1 MAVEEVTLPELGE
14 NIEYGDVVAVL
25 VSEGEWI
32 DKDQSII
39 EVESEKAALE
49 IPSPF
54 AGVVKEIRVKVGDR
68 VKVGQVILLL
78 ETGGVKE
85 KGAGGERASVH
96 EEKAERSGRKQGE
109 RQEGR
114 QEESLG
120 ETQEEAAAAPGDRD
134 EGGPDVVAAGPAVRR
149 LARELG
155 IDVHRVQGSGPGGRI
170 TAEDVKDET
179 RRLLSEGAPPAA
191 RVAEGM
197 EAGVTTLAETE
208 PQLPDFSKSGAV
220 TRERMGGLRRAAART
235 TSVSWRL
242 IPHVTQFDRADIT
255 DLEEQRKALGHDLE
269 QEGIKLTVTAI
280 IVKAVVPALRKFPRF
295 NASVDV
301 EREQIVYK
309 QYMHIGVAVD
319 TERGLVV
326 PVIRDADRK
335 TLRQLAVELAEL
347 AEKARSRKLAP
358 DEMSGPSF
366 TVSNLGGLGTTYFT
380 PIVTWP
386 QVAVL
391 GVGRAEIQ
399 PVFRQ
404 GEFVAR
410 RILPLAIS
418 YDHRLIDGADAARF
432 LRWIAASLERPLQ
445 LLLEG

>member
-1 MAVEEVTLPELGE
+1 MAVEEVRLPELGE
-14 NIEYGDVVAVL
+14 NIESGDVVAVL
-25 VSEGEWI
+25 VSAGEWI

-68 VKVGQVILLL
+68 IAVGQVILVL
-78 ETGGVKE
+78 ETGGAKE
-85 KGAGGERASVH
+85 KDPGKPAEPAREERVAVSARVRSEVGGG
-96 EEKAERSGRKQGE
+96 KAEARRGE
-109 RQEGR
+109 A
-114 QEESLG
+114 LG
-120 ETQEEAAAAPGDRD
+120 APPTAPEQSD
-134 EGGPDVVAAGPAVRR
+134 EGAAEPVAAGPAVRR

-155 IDVHRVQGSGPGGRI
+155 IDIHRVPGSGPGGRI
-170 TAEDVKDET
+170 STEDVKEEA
-179 RRLLSEGAPPAA
+179 RRLVSVAATPSAPPG
-191 RVAEGM
+191 ESM
-197 EAGVTTLAETE
+197 EAGVRAFTE
-208 PQLPDFSKSGAV
+208 PAPRLPDFSQWGAV
-220 TRERMGGLRRAAART
+220 TRERMGSLRRAATRML
-235 TSVSWRL
+235 SLSWRV

-255 DLEEQRKALGHDLE
+255 NLEEQRRTLGHELE
-269 QEGIKLTVTAI
+269 QEGTKLTVTAI
-280 IVKAVVPALRKFPRF
+280 IVRAAVSALRRFPRF
-295 NASVDV
+295 NASVD
-301 EREQIVYK
+301 EESEEIVYK
-309 QYMHIGVAVD
+309 HYMHIGVAVD

-335 TLRQLAVELAEL
+335 TLRQLAVELGEL
-347 AEKARSRKLAP
+347 AERARSRKLAP
-358 DEMSGPSF
+358 DDMSGAGF

-404 GEFVAR
+404 GEFVPR

-432 LRWIAASLERPLQ
+432 LRWIAASLETPLQ

>member
-1 MAVEEVTLPELGE
+1 MAVEEVRLPELGE

-49 IPSPF
+49 IPSPL

-68 VKVGQVILLL
+68 IAVGQVILVIEIGGAK
-78 ETGGVKE
+78 ETGARK
-85 KGAGGERASVH
+85 AS
-96 EEKAERSGRKQGE
+96 EPL
-109 RQEGR
+109 R
-114 QEESLG
+114 QEEAEAGARRRSEVGEGKVEAARG
-120 ETQEEAAAAPGDRD
+120 ETAGAPPATSEPSDEAAP
-134 EGGPDVVAAGPAVRR
+134 EVVAAGPAVRR

-155 IDVHRVQGSGPGGRI
+155 VDVHRVRGSGPGGRI
-170 TAEDVKDET
+170 SAEDVKEEA
-179 RRLLSEGAPPAA
+179 RRLLSAASSQGARAG
-191 RVAEGM
+191 ETT
-197 EAGVTTLAETE
+197 EAGATAFAEPT
-208 PQLPDFSKSGAV
+208 PRLPDFSQSGAV
-220 TRERMGGLRRAAART
+220 TRERMGSLRRAAT
-235 TSVSWRL
+235 KMLSLSWRV

-255 DLEEQRKALGHDLE
+255 DLEEQRKTLGHGLE
-269 QEGIKLTVTAI
+269 QEGTKLTVTAI
-280 IVKAVVPALRKFPRF
+280 IVRAAVSALRKFPRF
-295 NASVDV
+295 NASVD
-301 EREQIVYK
+301 EASEEIVYK
-309 QYMHIGVAVD
+309 QYVHVGVAVD

-347 AEKARSRKLAP
+347 AEKARGRKLAP
-358 DEMSGPSF
+358 DDMSGAGF

-404 GEFVAR
+404 GEFVPR

-432 LRWIAASLERPLQ
+432 LRWIAASLETPLQ